1 MYGEQEDG
9 SSQADTEP
17 YDPDPVDKVTT
28 PKEPP
33 WEGYIIH
40 KVRAN
45 DTLTKLSLTYGVSP
59 DMIRF

>member
-1 MYGEQEDG
+1 MDPQTQAEYDAINMTIQALESNYGQMYGEQEDG

-33 WEGYIIH
+33 
-40 KVRAN
+40 
-45 DTLTKLSLTYGVSP
+45 
-59 DMIRF
+59 